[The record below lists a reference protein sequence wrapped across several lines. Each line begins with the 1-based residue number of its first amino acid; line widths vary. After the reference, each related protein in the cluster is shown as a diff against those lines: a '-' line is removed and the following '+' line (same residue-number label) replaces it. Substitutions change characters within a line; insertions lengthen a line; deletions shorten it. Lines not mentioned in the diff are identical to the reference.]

1 MILPDYLKVKH
12 FESYSTNLYL
22 IIDGGE
28 ALLIDAHVGTEAD
41 QAVKYIEENLEG
53 STLKEVV
60 LTHWHYDHVGS
71 CPMLE
76 ERFKPIFSAHP
87 ADAWL
92 IENPWSAVVQGYD
105 FGELTEEAYRTWLR
119 DVGGRGVRVGKLLRD
134 GDVVKVGSVELQV
147 LHAPGHQ
154 YGGISLY
161 DPVEKVLFSGDAF
174 TPTVNFDTWLG
185 YVVDSRSYL
194 ETLMRL
200 SNLEVNTL
208 LPAHEAMRSGGD
220 VAIEVK
226 RQLDRSMKIEKEVLS
241 ILARSE
247 WNVLNE
253 IADEVVRRL
262 LVGRSDE
269 ASFTEVSTV
278 HSYIE
283 KLIYEGKVKLVKG
296 GYRLNRG
303 TIN

>member
-1 MILPDYLKVKH
+1 
-12 FESYSTNLYL
+12 
-22 IIDGGE
+22 
-28 ALLIDAHVGTEAD
+28 
-41 QAVKYIEENLEG
+41 
-53 STLKEVV
+53 
-60 LTHWHYDHVGS
+60 
-71 CPMLE
+71 
-76 ERFKPIFSAHP
+76 
-87 ADAWL
+87 
-92 IENPWSAVVQGYD
+92 
-105 FGELTEEAYRTWLR
+105 
-119 DVGGRGVRVGKLLRD
+119 
-134 GDVVKVGSVELQV
+134 
-147 LHAPGHQ
+147 
-154 YGGISLY
+154 
-161 DPVEKVLFSGDAF
+161 
-174 TPTVNFDTWLG
+174 
-185 YVVDSRSYL
+185 
-194 ETLMRL
+194 MRL

-283 KLIYEGKVKLVKG
+283 ELIYEGKVKLVKG